1 MDGTQADDPDAKIIK
16 EFGRHFVSLTC
27 DYYDGKKKG
36 SGERFVTSGFLM
48 SIADVWYMAT
58 AGHVI
63 NDITKRMEQ
72 EPQRTYHFGIIDNF
86 GSDARHGEI
95 IPFDFRDALKW
106 TTDHEITGADF
117 GLILIE
123 PFYRRLIEANHPM
136 PFTEKQWRYERV
148 EPFEHYFMMGIPA
161 ETVKKVNAEEKQ
173 YEMAMMALT
182 ELKELPPGIEPRP
195 YPTFYGELGPTRH
208 INSIK
213 GMSGCPIFGFA
224 KDDQGNWRYWIV
236 AVQITWYPERT
247 PRIIAASLFKELALD
262 AEAYFAELLEEHVE

>member
-1 MDGTQADDPDAKIIK
+1 M
-16 EFGRHFVSLTC
+16 FGIWQGR
-27 DYYDGKKKG
+27 
-36 SGERFVTSGFLM
+36 
-48 SIADVWYMAT
+48 
-58 AGHVI
+58 HVI

-123 PFYRRLIEANHPM
+123 PFYRRLIERITRCHSQKSNGGINGSNPSSI
-136 PFTEKQWRYERV
+136 
-148 EPFEHYFMMGIPA
+148 YFMMGIPA
-161 ETVKKVNAEEKQ
+161 ETVKKVIAEEKP